1 MHKLTRTLALAAL
14 GTCALM
20 AQRGTPP
27 DPATMVQHRVAR
39 LTTLLTLTT
48 AQASQAT
55 TIFTNAQTAITPLHT
70 SLEQYRDSMQTAV
83 KGNAL
88 GTIDSLAASTGT
100 VEGQI
105 LGIQA
110 KADAAF
116 YALLTAEQK
125 TKYDSM
131 PQGRGPGGRGM
142 RPMGGPGGP
151 GGPGMQ
157 GMGRGRGQ

>member
-1 MHKLTRTLALAAL
+1 M
-14 GTCALM
+14 
-20 AQRGTPP
+20 
-27 DPATMVQHRVAR
+27 
-39 LTTLLTLTT
+39 
-48 AQASQAT
+48 
-55 TIFTNAQTAITPLHT
+55 QTAI
-70 SLEQYRDSMQTAV
+70 

-100 VEGQI
+100 VEGQ
-105 LGIQA
+105 LLAIQA

-131 PQGRGPGGRGM
+131 PQGRGPGGRGPG
-142 RPMGGPGGP
+142 PMGPGGP

-157 GMGRGRGQ
+157 GFGRGRGQ